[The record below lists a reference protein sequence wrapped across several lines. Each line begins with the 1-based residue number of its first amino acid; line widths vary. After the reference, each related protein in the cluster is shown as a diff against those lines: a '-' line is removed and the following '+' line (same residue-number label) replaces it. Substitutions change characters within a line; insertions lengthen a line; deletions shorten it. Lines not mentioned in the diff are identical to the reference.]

1 MPLDAHA
8 TVALP
13 PGVAHHMDRVLRLAP
28 GDVLTLFNGEGG
40 EYPARLLSLG
50 KAPSAELGAYQGTD
64 RESPL
69 AITLV
74 QSLAA
79 GDKMDWVLQKAV
91 ELGASAIAPVISRR
105 SVVKLSGERAEKRVE
120 HWQRIVASACEQC
133 GRNHLP
139 RVTELSSLNSHLAR
153 PGTAGSLRLILAPGA
168 ALRLSDFPRPTAVEL
183 LVGPEGGFTED
194 EILAAKLAGYE
205 AVRLG
210 PRILRTETAGLA
222 ALTALQLL
230 WGDMS

>member
-1 MPLDAHA
+1 MPLHAHA

-13 PGVAHHMDRVLRLAP
+13 PGVAHHVERVLRLAP
-28 GDVLTLFNGEGG
+28 GDALTLFNGEGG
-40 EYPARLLSLG
+40 EYPGRLLSLG
-50 KAPSAELGAYQGTD
+50 KTPVAELGACQQTD

-69 AITLV
+69 AITLA
-74 QSLAA
+74 QSLAS

-91 ELGASAIAPVISRR
+91 ELGASAIAPVASSR

-120 HWQRIVASACEQC
+120 HWRQIVASACEQC
-133 GRNHLP
+133 GRNRLP
-139 RVTELSSLNSHLAR
+139 QVAELTSLTAYLAR
-153 PGTAGSLRLILAPGA
+153 PRTDGNLRLILAPGA
-168 ALRLSDFPRPTAVEL
+168 ALKLSDLPRPTAVEL

-194 EILAAKLAGYE
+194 EIRAARLAGYQ